1 MFNRFFGKM
10 NCTRDNCIENV
21 ISPLSLHESPSK
33 SSPSKSPPSKSSPSK
48 SPSKSSPKLSP
59 KLSPKAKPPPNVH
72 SVSHQGYM
80 QGYYSENKKNINPRI
95 IQMEKILLYNGSK
108 QHRDSYLNQ
117 LYK

>member
-21 ISPLSLHESPSK
+21 ISPLSLHES
-33 SSPSKSPPSKSSPSK
+33 PSKSSPSK